1 MRTFDLSPL
10 FRSTVGFD
18 HLTRALD
25 AALQLNDG
33 SVSYPPY
40 NIEKLG
46 EDAYRV
52 AMAVAGFAV
61 DEIEIVT
68 NEGVL
73 MVKGR
78 AKAEDDKAVYL
89 YRGIATRAFERR
101 FQLAD
106 YIRVTGARLENGM
119 LFVDLARQVP
129 EALKPRRIAI
139 TPSAAPVGMTAAPA
153 IEPANQAAEKV
164 AA

>member
-1 MRTFDLSPL
+1 MRSFDLSPL

-33 SVSYPPY
+33 AVSYPPY
-40 NIEKLG
+40 NIEKIG
-46 EDAYRV
+46 EDAYRIS
-52 AMAVAGFAV
+52 MAVAGFAAE
-61 DEIEIVT
+61 DIEIVT

-73 MVKGR
+73 VVKGR
-78 AKAEDDKAVYL
+78 AKAEDDKTAYL
-89 YRGIATRAFERR
+89 YRGIAARAFERR

-119 LFVDLARQVP
+119 LSVEMARHIP
-129 EALKPRRIAI
+129 EALKPRRIPI
-139 TPSAAPVGMTAAPA
+139 TATAAPA
-153 IEPANQAAEKV
+153 NVERLTDKAA
-164 AA
+164 A

>member
-25 AALQLNDG
+25 AALQANDG
-33 SVSYPPY
+33 SLSYPPY
-40 NIEKLG
+40 NIEKTG

-52 AMAVAGFAV
+52 VMAVAGFSAG
-61 DEIEIVT
+61 DLEIVSH
-68 NEGVL
+68 EGVL
-73 MVKGR
+73 SVKGR
-78 AKAEDDKAVYL
+78 AKDDNGEVTYL
-89 YRGIATRAFERR
+89 YHGIAARAFERR

-106 YIRVTGARLENGM
+106 YVHVTGARLENGM

-129 EALKPRRIAI
+129 EALKPRTIAI
-139 TPSAAPVGMTAAPA
+139 TAGPGNDGATRLTSKAA
-153 IEPANQAAEKV
+153 
-164 AA
+164 

>member
-18 HLTRALD
+18 HLSRALD
-25 AALQLNDG
+25 TALQLNDG
-33 SVSYPPY
+33 SLAYPPY
-40 NIEKLG
+40 NIEKLS

-52 AMAVAGFAV
+52 AMAVAGFAE
-61 DEIEIVT
+61 DDIEIVS

-73 MVKGR
+73 VVKGK
-78 AKAEDDKAVYL
+78 AKPEDEKTTYL
-89 YRGIATRAFERR
+89 YRGIAARAFERR

-106 YIRVTGARLENGM
+106 YIHVTGARLENGM
-119 LFVDLARQVP
+119 LTIDLARRVP

-139 TPSAAPVGMTAAPA
+139 SVGTGETAGAANRNLTDKAA
-153 IEPANQAAEKV
+153 
-164 AA
+164 

>member
-18 HLTRALD
+18 HLSRALD
-25 AALQLNDG
+25 AALQVGDG
-33 SVSYPPY
+33 SLSYPPY

-52 AMAVAGFAV
+52 VMAVAGFSA
-61 DEIEIVT
+61 DDIDIET
-68 NEGVL
+68 KEGVL
-73 MVKGR
+73 TVRGKAR
-78 AKAEDDKAVYL
+78 AEDETATYL
-89 YRGIATRAFERR
+89 YRGIASRAFERR

-106 YIRVTGARLENGM
+106 YIRVTGARLENG
-119 LFVDLARQVP
+119 LLLVDLARQVP

-139 TPSAAPVGMTAAPA
+139 QAGTSAVAMD
-153 IEPANQAAEKV
+153 QAA
-164 AA
+164 